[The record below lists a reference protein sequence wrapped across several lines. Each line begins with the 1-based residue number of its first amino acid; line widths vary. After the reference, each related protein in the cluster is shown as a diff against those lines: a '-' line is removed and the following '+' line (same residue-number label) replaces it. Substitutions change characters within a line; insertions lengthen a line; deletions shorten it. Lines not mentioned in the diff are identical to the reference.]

1 LVFLHFLQA
10 ERGADGICSGLSV
23 LDRCLYNDSE
33 QPWKTER
40 VSPSRAEGKLQP
52 GVIKIT
58 SSCRANVRKVC
69 SLHIV
74 KDLVS

>member
-1 LVFLHFLQA
+1 
-10 ERGADGICSGLSV
+10 
-23 LDRCLYNDSE
+23 LYNDSE